1 MCGISGVVDPR
12 EQDVRAIKGLVVRMT
27 TAIAHRGPDGAGHF
41 ADAHAALGHRRL
53 AILDL
58 SDAAAQPMHSADGS
72 LVLVFNGEIYNFVEL
87 RAELRA
93 LGHGFHSS
101 GDTEVLLKAYQQWG
115 PDCVKRFNGM
125 WAFAIWDRRTRSL
138 FLSRDRLG
146 VKPLYYC
153 ENAGRLHFASEVAAL
168 RAVLDLREA
177 NQAKLHDYL
186 AYGYRTNDGET
197 FFAGVRELAPG
208 CNLEW
213 RAGRAL
219 QSSYWTLP
227 EEPLHLSHAQAS
239 ERLQELLIDAVRLRF
254 RSDVP
259 VALLQSGGIDSSI
272 LATLVNDA
280 IDGGSLQRTDVT
292 AYSAV
297 FPGHAMDESEA
308 IRQLLDT
315 CPHIRGV
322 MLSPDAG
329 HVADD
334 FGAYCAAMQEPMGS
348 AASYVHWKLMQQVK
362 AAGTKVVIN
371 GQGADEAW
379 AGYGFYIRGYRLL
392 DLALT
397 QPGRAL
403 GELSA
408 IRREMGL
415 GLGGTLAQT
424 AKAML
429 GRRAASRWR
438 ARFKDKTAEVLA
450 PAFRSSHRNHLA
462 DLGMVWGG
470 GNLDRHL
477 RGQVTDYGFNQ
488 ILHYEDQSSM
498 SQGVEI
504 RSPFVDYRLMEL
516 AFSLPDDLKFSGG
529 QTKRLLRDTYAHRVP
544 RQIIQSGRKI
554 GFSTPVASWM
564 GDAPMQRLVAELVN
578 SPDFRQ
584 RSLWRPERLGPKLQD
599 AAHAQAGFPVW
610 RYLMTAVWLQ
620 QNGISNV

>member
-1 MCGISGVVDPR
+1 MCGISGVVDPQ
-12 EQDVRAIKGLVVRMT
+12 EQDVAELKRRVVAMT
-27 TAIAHRGPDGAGHF
+27 TAIAHRGPDGEGHY
-41 ADAHAALGHRRL
+41 ADAQAALGHRRL

-58 SDAAAQPMHSADGS
+58 SDAAAQPMHSSDGS
-72 LVLVFNGEIYNFVEL
+72 LVLVFNGEIYNYVEL
-87 RAELRA
+87 RRELAA
-93 LGHGFHSS
+93 LGHQFTSS

-125 WAFAIWDRRTRSL
+125 WALAIWNRRNRTL

-146 VKPLYYC
+146 VKPLFYS
-153 ENAGRLHFASEVAAL
+153 EHGGRLHFASEVGAL
-168 RAVLDLREA
+168 RAVLDLRDA

-186 AYGYRTNDGET
+186 AYGYRTNDGDT
-197 FFAGVRELAPG
+197 FFAGIRELPPG

-219 QSSYWTLP
+219 QSCYWSLP
-227 EEPLHLSHAQAS
+227 EEALPLSRRQAS
-239 ERLQELLIDAVRLRF
+239 ERLHHLLTDAVKLRF

-280 IDGGSLQRTDVT
+280 IDSGNLARTEVT

-297 FPGHAMDESEA
+297 FPGHAVDESAA
-308 IRQLLDT
+308 IKLLLDT
-315 CPHIRGV
+315 CPHIKGV
-322 MLSPDAG
+322 MLTPDAG

-348 AASYVHWKLMQQVK
+348 ASSYVHWKLMQQVR

-397 QPGRAL
+397 RPGHAL
-403 GELSA
+403 SELSA

-424 AKAML
+424 AKAAL

-438 ARFKDKTAEVLA
+438 ARFKEKTAEVLA
-450 PAFRSSHRNHLA
+450 PAFRASHRHHLP

-477 RGQVTDYGFNQ
+477 RGQLTDYGFNQ

-516 AFSLPDDLKFSGG
+516 AFSLPDELKFSGG
-529 QTKRLLRDTYAHRVP
+529 QTKRLLRDAYAHRVP
-544 RQIIQSGRKI
+544 RQIIHSGRKI
-554 GFSTPVASWM
+554 GFSTPIGSWM
-564 GDAPMQRLVAELVN
+564 ADKPMQRMVSELVG
-578 SPDFRQ
+578 SADFRQ
-584 RSLWRPERLGPKLQD
+584 RSLWRPDRLSDKLTD
-599 AAHAQAGFPVW
+599 ASHAQAGFPVW

-620 QNGISNV
+620 QNSIRNV

>member
-1 MCGISGVVDPR
+1 MCGISGIVEPQP
-12 EQDVRAIKGLVVRMT
+12 QDLNDLRQRIERMT
-27 TAIAHRGPDGAGHF
+27 AAIAHRGPDGAGHF

-58 SDAAAQPMHSADGS
+58 SDAAAQPMHSADGG

-93 LGHGFHSS
+93 LGHEFSSS

-146 VKPLYYC
+146 VKPLFFC
-153 ENAGRLHFASEVAAL
+153 EQGGRLHFASEIGAL
-168 RAVLDLREA
+168 RAVMDLREA
-177 NQAKLHDYL
+177 NLAKLHDYL

-197 FFAGVRELAPG
+197 FFSGIRELAPG

-219 QSSYWTLP
+219 HSPYWSLP
-227 EEPLHLSHAQAS
+227 EEPVALSHAQAS
-239 ERLQELLIDAVRLRF
+239 ERLQELLSDAVRLRF

-280 IDGGSLQRTDVT
+280 IDNGSLQRTEVT

-308 IRQLLDT
+308 IRQLLGT
-315 CPHIRGV
+315 CPHIKGV
-322 MLSPDAG
+322 MLSPDAS

-348 AASYVHWKLMQQVK
+348 AASYVHWKLMQQVR

-392 DLALT
+392 DLALSR
-397 QPGRAL
+397 PGAAL

-408 IRREMGL
+408 IQREMGF
-415 GLGGTLAQT
+415 GLGSTLAQT

-429 GRRAASRWR
+429 GRRAASRFR
-438 ARFKDKTAEVLA
+438 ARFKEKTAEVLA
-450 PAFRSSHRNHLA
+450 PAFRSAHRDHLC
-462 DLGMVWGG
+462 DLGMVWGA

-498 SQGVEI
+498 SQGIEI

-516 AFSLPDDLKFSGG
+516 AFQLPDDLKFSGG
-529 QTKRLLRDTYAHRVP
+529 QTKRLLRETYAHRVP
-544 RQIIQSGRKI
+544 RPIIQSGRKI
-554 GFSTPVASWM
+554 GFSTPIAAWM
-564 GDAPMQRLVAELVN
+564 ADAPMQKLVADLVN

-584 RSLWRPERLGPKLQD
+584 RSLWRPDRVAAKLQD
-599 AAHAQAGFPVW
+599 PRHAQAGFPVW

-620 QNGISNV
+620 QNGISNA